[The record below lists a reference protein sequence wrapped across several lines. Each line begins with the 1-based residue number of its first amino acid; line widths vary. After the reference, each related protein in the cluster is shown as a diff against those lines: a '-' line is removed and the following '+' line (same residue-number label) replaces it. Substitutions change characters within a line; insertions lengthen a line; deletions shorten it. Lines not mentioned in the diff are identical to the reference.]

1 MVRNERTA
9 FAFRVLQGSTGSHAK
24 TTVLSCWTLLLRD
37 HLNELRSMLTFDI
50 CQVERQKGCQQKQAN

>member
-24 TTVLSCWTLLLRD
+24 TTVFSCWTLLLREAFIWD
-37 HLNELRSMLTFDI
+37 RLKMYLRDI
-50 CQVERQKGCQQKQAN
+50 FRPP